1 MALSSSARAT
11 NRLDNMWRLA
21 QTFALLICF
30 GATAAHAQQKV
41 ELELVLALDS
51 STSVNED
58 EYALQRKGL
67 SEAMRHPSVLKAI
80 RGLGSEGLA
89 ISVVQWSGARKQ
101 IDAIPWRHINSEAVA
116 LRLSNDLEI
125 MQRALSGFTDIAGAI
140 NHSVAS
146 IENNAFAG
154 RRYAIDV
161 SGDGT
166 SDSNNPRDARDA
178 AVAKGFTING
188 LIIHSEEY
196 DLGDLARHALQTHYE
211 NDVIGGPG
219 AFLLHA
225 EDFKTFG
232 ESMRQKLVKEI
243 TGPLFAN
250 LPTTKSGVHPL

>member
-1 MALSSSARAT
+1 MY
-11 NRLDNMWRLA
+11 RLLQIVLVLIGSWTAVA
-21 QTFALLICF
+21 Q
-30 GATAAHAQQKV
+30 AQKAV

-80 RGLGSEGLA
+80 RGLGEEGLA
-89 ISVVQWSGARKQ
+89 ISVVQWSGPGKQ
-101 IDAIPWRHINSEAVA
+101 VNSIGWRHINSESAA
-116 LRLSNDLEI
+116 LQLAIELIN
-125 MQRALSGFTDIAGAI
+125 MPRALTGFTDISGAI

-146 IENNAFAG
+146 IENNGFQG

-166 SDSNNPRDARDA
+166 SDNNNPSSARDA

-188 LIIHSEEY
+188 LIIHSVEY
-196 DLGDLARHALQTHYE
+196 DLGDLARHALHTHYTK
-211 NDVIGGPG
+211 DVIGGPG
-219 AFLLHA
+219 AFLLNA
-225 EDFKTFG
+225 ESFKTFG

-243 TGPLFAN
+243 TGPLFVN
-250 LPTTKSGVHPL
+250 LQQGNPDTSPL

>member
-1 MALSSSARAT
+1 MRLLQILCALICGLSVEARA
-11 NRLDNMWRLA
+11 
-21 QTFALLICF
+21 
-30 GATAAHAQQKV
+30 QQIV

-58 EYALQRKGL
+58 EYELQRKGL

-80 RGLGSEGLA
+80 RGLGDEGLA
-89 ISVVQWSGARKQ
+89 ISVVQWSGPGKQ
-101 IDAIPWRHINSEAVA
+101 IDAIGWRHINNEAAA
-116 LRLSNDLEI
+116 LRLADELRN
-125 MQRALSGFTDIAGAI
+125 MPRALTGFTDIGEAI

-146 IENNAFAG
+146 IENNGFQG

-166 SDSNNPRDARDA
+166 SDNNNPRNARDA
-178 AVAKGFTING
+178 AIAKGFTING
-188 LIIHSEEY
+188 LIIHSVEY
-196 DLGDLARHALQTHYE
+196 DLGDLARHALHTHYT

-219 AFLLHA
+219 AFLLNA
-225 EDFKTFG
+225 ESFKTFG

-250 LPTTKSGVHPL
+250 LRKPSTKSSPL

>member
-1 MALSSSARAT
+1 MF
-11 NRLDNMWRLA
+11 RLLQIA
-21 QTFALLICF
+21 FVLICSSV
-30 GATAAHAQQKV
+30 GVAYAQQSV

-80 RGLGSEGLA
+80 RGLGTEGLA
-89 ISVVQWSGARKQ
+89 ISVVQWSGPGKQ
-101 IDAIPWRHINSEAVA
+101 VNSIGWRHINSEASA
-116 LRLSNDLEI
+116 LELSNQLKT
-125 MQRALSGFTDIAGAI
+125 MPRALTGFTDISGAI
-140 NHSVAS
+140 NHSVMS
-146 IENNAFAG
+146 IENNEFKG

-166 SDSNNPRDARDA
+166 SDNNNPSQARDA

-188 LIIHSEEY
+188 LIIHSVEY
-196 DLGDLARHALQTHYE
+196 DLGDLARHALHKHYSD
-211 NDVIGGPG
+211 DVIGGPG
-219 AFLLHA
+219 AFLLNA
-225 EDFKTFG
+225 ESFKTFG

-250 LPTTKSGVHPL
+250 LRQ